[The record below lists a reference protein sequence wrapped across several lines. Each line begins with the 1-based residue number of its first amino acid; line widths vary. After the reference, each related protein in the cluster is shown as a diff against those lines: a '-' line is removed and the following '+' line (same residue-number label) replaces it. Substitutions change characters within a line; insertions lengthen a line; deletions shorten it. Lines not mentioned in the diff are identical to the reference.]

1 MSIRMKVIFIIVL
14 MAIMIIVFAIG
25 TGQVFVRGNLERT
38 IENDMYAVASIAD
51 SLITTEIDLLKADAT
66 TVARHIIESSEN
78 DLPRV
83 LREQVKAYDKFIGLT
98 IIDRSGIV
106 MAYGIPETPEMVR
119 DSEYIPRAFAGESV
133 ISTTKN
139 ALSGELVFS
148 VCVPMEGRVLS
159 VTVPGLF
166 FSGIISR
173 FKIWETGSIFI
184 VDKAG
189 TLVANVHDDFVL
201 ERYNFV
207 EKAKTDNK
215 YRGLGYT
222 ISRMTEGRP
231 GAGRYVFDDV
241 ERLCVYRPIT
251 GSRVGWAVG
260 VAAPLEESPIR
271 NVRVGLLV
279 VGLVSFGLSVVV
291 AFFASNIIARPY
303 QKISALAETLKTQAQ
318 DLAAAREE
326 AVASTEA
333 KSDFLA
339 NMSHEMRTPLNA
351 IIGFSELTLDS
362 EDLNGIVQENL
373 EKIYNSGVTLLSLI
387 NDILDISKI
396 EAGKFELI
404 PVEYHIPSLI
414 NDTVTL
420 NIVRI
425 GSKPITFNL
434 NIDESLPSVL
444 VGDELR
450 LKQIF
455 NNLLSN
461 AFKYTHKGSVEW
473 RVSFEQDGDDVWLV
487 SSVKDSGIGIRSE
500 DMKKLFSE
508 YNQVDT
514 KSNRKID
521 GTGLGLSICKNMAE
535 RMGGGVTVESEYG
548 KGSTFTVRV
557 RQGMAN
563 SAPIGAE
570 VVKNLKNF
578 HYSDNKRDRSSK
590 LVRAHIP
597 YAKVLVVDDVSTNLD
612 VARGMMKPYGMQVDC
627 VTSGPAAIEAVRK
640 GNVKYNAVFMD
651 HMMPGMDGIE
661 ATRII
666 REEIGTDYARN
677 VPIIALTANAILG
690 NEDMFLNKGFQAF
703 LSKPIDI
710 MRMDAVINHWVRDK
724 DLEKQIAKEARDA
737 SQNETDTNAENDS
750 EVDIDSFKL
759 SVDGLNM
766 EQGLKRFGGDGKI
779 YLNVLRSY
787 TQNTPPLLDQMRGYK
802 QKDLSNYAIV
812 AHGIKSSSLSI
823 GANLIGKRAEALE
836 LAVKAGDF
844 AFVDAENDDF
854 IKAVQTLLANLS
866 TVLQVVAEKK
876 PKPRK
881 AEPDADALA
890 YLMEACKNFDPD
902 GVENAMNSLE
912 SYEYDSRGELVEWI
926 RSQIAVTGFK
936 RIVERLSKE
945 ATSA

>member
-1 MSIRMKVIFIIVL
+1 MSIRIKVIFIIIL
-14 MAIMIIVFAIG
+14 MTVMIIVFAIG
-25 TGQVFVRGNLERT
+25 TGQVFVRSNLEQT
-38 IENDMYAVASIAD
+38 IENDMYVVARLAD
-51 SLITTEIDLLKADAT
+51 RVITTEIDLLKADAA
-66 TVARHIIESSEN
+66 TVAQHIINAPED
-78 DLPRV
+78 DLRRI
-83 LREQVKAYDKFIGLT
+83 LKEQLEAYDKFIGLT
-98 IIDRSGIV
+98 VVDRSGIV
-106 MAYGIPETPEMVR
+106 ASLGMPETRELVGE
-119 DSEYIPRAFAGESV
+119 SEYIARAFAGESV
-133 ISTTKN
+133 ISTTRN
-139 ALSGELVFS
+139 TPTGELVFH

-159 VTVPGLF
+159 AAIPGLL
-166 FSGIISR
+166 FSDIISR
-173 FKIWETGSIFI
+173 FKIWETGNIFI

-189 TLVANVHDDFVL
+189 TLLANVRDSFVL
-201 ERYNFV
+201 ERYNFIQ
-207 EKAKTDNK
+207 KAKTDSRYK
-215 YRGLGYT
+215 GLGYT

-231 GAGRYVFDDV
+231 GTGRYVFDDV
-241 ERLCVYRPIT
+241 ERLCVYGPIT

-260 VAAPLEESPIR
+260 VAAPLNESPIH
-271 NVRVGLLV
+271 NVRVGLLF

-318 DLAAAREE
+318 DLATAREE

-351 IIGFSELTLDS
+351 IIGLSELTLDS
-362 EDLNGIVQENL
+362 GDLDEIVQENL

-396 EAGKFELI
+396 ESGKFELI
-404 PVEYHIPSLI
+404 PVEYDIPSLI

-425 GSKPITFNL
+425 GSKPITLNL
-434 NIDESLPSVL
+434 NIDERMPSVL

-450 LKQIF
+450 VKQIF

-461 AFKYTHKGSVEW
+461 AFKYTREG
-473 RVSFEQDGDDVWLV
+473 RVDWLISCERDGDSTWLV
-487 SSVKDSGIGIRSE
+487 SSVKDSGIGIRPE
-500 DMKKLFSE
+500 DLEKLFSE

-514 KSNRKID
+514 KSNRKIE
-521 GTGLGLSICKNMAE
+521 GTGLGLSICKNMVE
-535 RMGGGVTVESEYG
+535 LMDGSVTVESEYG
-548 KGSTFTVRV
+548 KGSTFTVRMK
-557 RQGMAN
+557 QGN
-563 SAPIGAE
+563 VDCAPIGSE
-570 VVKNLKNF
+570 VVENLKNF
-578 HYSDNKRDRSSK
+578 HYSDHRRDRSAK

-597 YAKVLVVDDVSTNLD
+597 YAAVLVVDDVLTNLD
-612 VARGMMKPYGMQVDC
+612 VAKGMMKPYGMRVDC
-627 VTSGPAAIEAVRK
+627 VTSGPAAIEAIRNGK
-640 GNVKYNAVFMD
+640 VKYNAVFMD

-677 VPIIALTANAILG
+677 VPVIALTANAIAG
-690 NEDMFLNKGFQAF
+690 NEEMFLNKGFQAF

-710 MRMDAVINHWVRDK
+710 MRMDAAINYWVRDK

-737 SQNETDTNAENDS
+737 NPNEPDTNAENDGD
-750 EVDIDSFKL
+750 VDIDLSKL
-759 SVDGLNM
+759 SVDGLDM
-766 EQGLKRFGGDGKI
+766 EQGLKRFSGDRKI

-787 TQNTPPLLDQMRGYK
+787 TQNTPPLLSQMREYK
-802 QKDLSNYAIV
+802 RQDLPNYAIV
-812 AHGIKSSSLSI
+812 VHGIKSSSRSI
-823 GANLIGKRAEALE
+823 GAGSIGKRAEALE
-836 LAVKAGDF
+836 MAAKAGDL
-844 AFVDAENDDF
+844 AFVEAGNDDF
-854 IKAVQTLLANLS
+854 IKAIQTLLADLS
-866 TVLQVVAEKK
+866 TVLQVIAEKK

-890 YLMEACKNFDPD
+890 DLMEACKSFDPD
-902 GVENAMNSLE
+902 GVESAMNILE

-936 RIVERLSKE
+936 QIVKRLSEE